1 MEIKNKTYCNSLTI
15 RCKFN
20 KLFFALSCLCL
31 GAFQTTVHS
40 QDLEPGFMSA
50 LPIGSNIALVSAG
63 FSQGNILLDKSIPV
77 EDLEANMI
85 NIGLAYLRGFKLFNR
100 LAKIDVVLPF
110 ANADFTGLA
119 EGESKSANRRGLG
132 DPKFRF
138 SMILIGVKPMEAQE
152 FFKQEQ
158 QKFKLGISM
167 RVKAPLGQYNP
178 DKLINLGAN
187 RWELKTGVGAS
198 YIIKRKLI
206 FEAQLNGL
214 FFGANDDFFGG
225 NTSEQE
231 PMLEGQFH
239 ATYIFKPGIWFA
251 ASIGAVNGGQTKVN
265 GVEKTGVNNNRYGL
279 TFAYRLKNQHSLK
292 AAYTN
297 GFITRSGADFNTYLI
312 GYQFLWFD
320 KNKPDYSK
328 KPVQIL
334 QKD

>member
-1 MEIKNKTYCNSLTI
+1 MEIKNKTFRNSLTI

-138 SMILIGVKPMEAQE
+138 SMIL
-152 FFKQEQ
+152 
-158 QKFKLGISM
+158 
-167 RVKAPLGQYNP
+167 
-178 DKLINLGAN
+178 
-187 RWELKTGVGAS
+187 ELLS
-198 YIIKRKLI
+198 R
-206 FEAQLNGL
+206 
-214 FFGANDDFFGG
+214 
-225 NTSEQE
+225 
-231 PMLEGQFH
+231 
-239 ATYIFKPGIWFA
+239 
-251 ASIGAVNGGQTKVN
+251 
-265 GVEKTGVNNNRYGL
+265 
-279 TFAYRLKNQHSLK
+279 
-292 AAYTN
+292 
-297 GFITRSGADFNTYLI
+297 
-312 GYQFLWFD
+312 
-320 KNKPDYSK
+320 
-328 KPVQIL
+328 
-334 QKD
+334 